1 MADSKLKLV
10 LSAFAVL
17 LLLLSYLNVL
27 FHFNGK
33 LLALES
39 VGLIVLSLLAV
50 FGLGSSRSN
59 CGSKLLFTLGAL
71 SVVNIILLWY
81 FVDVFSVLIFV
92 TTMFLLVVSFPRKG
106 KFCYCTDYCEEP
118 ICDVKI
124 EPVETEM
131 HSMVFPEVDS
141 GDNKS
146 KKNSAKKEVA
156 YVASNRSKIYHK
168 PTCDWAKKINP
179 KGKITFKSKEVAW
192 EKGYRAHSCA
202 KD

>member
-27 FHFNGK
+27 FNLGGK
-33 LLALES
+33 LLAFES
-39 VGLIVLSLLAV
+39 VGFIVLALLAI
-50 FGLGSSRSN
+50 FGLGSTRSS
-59 CGSKLLFTLGAL
+59 CGSKLLFTLGTL

-81 FVDVFSVLIFV
+81 IVDIFSVLIFV
-92 TTMFLLVVSFPRKG
+92 MTMFLLVVAFPRRG
-106 KFCYCTDYCEEP
+106 KLCCTDYCEEP
-118 ICDVKI
+118 MCDVKV

-131 HSMVFPEVDS
+131 HSMVFPDV
-141 GDNKS
+141 NKAPKS
-146 KKNSAKKEVA
+146 KKATSKKEVT

-168 PTCDWAKKINP
+168 PSCDWAKKINP
-179 KGKITFKSKEVAW
+179 KGKITFKNREAAW

-202 KD
+202 K